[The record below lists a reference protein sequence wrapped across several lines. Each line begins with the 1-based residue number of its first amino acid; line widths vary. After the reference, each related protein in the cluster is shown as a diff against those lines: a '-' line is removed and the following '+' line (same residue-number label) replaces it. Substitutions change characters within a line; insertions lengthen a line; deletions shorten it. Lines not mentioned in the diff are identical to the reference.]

1 MGSSLKIRSRPMSHD
16 DTTLV
21 LGMDDI
27 QPSESLPEFISRR
40 WNFPLQQHERDDT
53 KYYSIRDWIVGIT
66 DSTPDKARVVWKDFK
81 RLHEN
86 AGGVVSLAL
95 PYLASDG
102 KPYET
107 DFTDD
112 EGLYKIAVGLR
123 VSKNRPALR
132 AIKDFLAKAGVFVDE
147 ARRDPERASEQLGIA
162 RRNQAL
168 SSGKSE
174 EWIATRETGVVTRK
188 QFTSAIHSLVQD
200 KKRFGIIIAGITN
213 QTYRG
218 VFESDVKGLRQRLG
232 ITAKENPR
240 DHFSRIALAYTTIA
254 EESMRIYLGS
264 YDDRAF
270 VPVHLIN
277 NVVASISAAIG
288 VQVKTVAQALG
299 IDALTGHKASDKQLT
314 QGELGEFNRLLN
326 RASQPRPKESG

>member
-1 MGSSLKIRSRPMSHD
+1 MSHD

-27 QPSESLPEFISRR
+27 QPSESLPEFVSRR

-53 KYYSIRDWIVGIT
+53 KYYNIRDWIAGLT
-66 DSTPDKARVVWKDFK
+66 DSTPGRARVVWKDFR

-95 PYLASDG
+95 PYRASNG

-112 EGLYKIAVGLR
+112 EGLYKIAVRLK

-132 AIKDFLAKAGVFVDE
+132 AIKDYLAKAGVFVDE

-168 SSGKSE
+168 RSGKSA

-218 VFESDVKGLRQRLG
+218 VFESDAQGLRQRLG

-264 YDDRAF
+264 YDDHAF
-270 VPVHLIN
+270 VPVHIIN

-314 QGELGEFNRLLN
+314 QGEFKRFLN

>member
-1 MGSSLKIRSRPMSHD
+1 M
-16 DTTLV
+16 
-21 LGMDDI
+21 
-27 QPSESLPEFISRR
+27 
-40 WNFPLQQHERDDT
+40 
-53 KYYSIRDWIVGIT
+53 
-66 DSTPDKARVVWKDFK
+66 A
-81 RLHEN
+81 
-86 AGGVVSLAL
+86 LAL

-102 KPYET
+102 KPYEA
-107 DFTDD
+107 DFTDY
-112 EGLYKIAVGLR
+112 EGLYKVAVGLK
-123 VSKNRPALR
+123 VSKNRLALR
-132 AIKDFLAKAGVFVDE
+132 AIKDYLAKAGVFVDE

-174 EWIATRETGVVTRK
+174 ESDCYPGVVTRN
-188 QFTSAIHSLVQD
+188 QFTSAIHGLVQD
-200 KKRFGIIIAGITN
+200 KERFSIIIAGITN

-218 VFESDVKGLRQRLG
+218 VFESDAKGLRQRLG

-254 EESMRIYLGS
+254 EESIRIYLGP

-270 VPVHLIN
+270 VPVHIIN

-299 IDALTGHKASDKQLT
+299 IDALTGHKASDKQFT
-314 QGELGEFNRLLN
+314 QGEFKRLLN